1 MRCELYDESRR
12 EVPIQFL
19 NPHSGKVVT
28 PIPARSLLGKLTS
41 DRGKRLATGHTRCSR
56 GVLRDMKLAS

>member
-12 EVPIQFL
+12 EVPIEFL
-19 NPHSGKVVT
+19 NPHSGKLL
-28 PIPARSLLGKLTS
+28 PQFLRESLLGKLTS
-41 DRGKRLATGHTRCSR
+41 DRGKRLATDHTGCSR